1 MILNNKPSS
10 HLSDPKSE
18 DRVLVDL
25 GNNPERENLSIAG
38 NPLRKLHT
46 RWSARTVRIQ
56 SSRPGSIL

>member
-25 GNNPERENLSIAG
+25 DNNPERENLSIAG
-38 NPLRKLHT
+38 NPLR
-46 RWSARTVRIQ
+46 
-56 SSRPGSIL
+56 